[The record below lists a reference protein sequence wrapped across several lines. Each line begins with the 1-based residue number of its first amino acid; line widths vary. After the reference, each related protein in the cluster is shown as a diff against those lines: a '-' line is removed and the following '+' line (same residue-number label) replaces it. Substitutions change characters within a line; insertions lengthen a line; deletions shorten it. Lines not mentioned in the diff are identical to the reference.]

1 MHQGEAR
8 RWTPVIDWP
17 APRGEDGTS
26 STTRARE
33 TTTMNDLMSRMDNLV
48 RFANDLEYRMSE
60 SGFGGVFA
68 VAEQA
73 RRVRQALDRVQP
85 QEIQWARNEVQAL
98 IGLLTDVARNLDEL
112 NEAKMI
118 FGSTPQ
124 PYGVGADGYVTG

>member
-1 MHQGEAR
+1 
-8 RWTPVIDWP
+8 
-17 APRGEDGTS
+17 
-26 STTRARE
+26 
-33 TTTMNDLMSRMDNLV
+33 MNDLMSRMDNLV

-73 RRVRQALDRVQP
+73 RRVRQALDRVQT

-112 NEAKMI
+112 DEVKRL
-118 FGSTPQ
+118 FGGLPEQ
-124 PYGVGADGYVTG
+124 PYAGGSDGYVTG

>member
-1 MHQGEAR
+1 
-8 RWTPVIDWP
+8 
-17 APRGEDGTS
+17 
-26 STTRARE
+26 
-33 TTTMNDLMSRMDNLV
+33 MNDLMSRMDNLV

-118 FGSTPQ
+118 FGSAPQ
-124 PYGVGADGYVTG
+124 PYGAGADGYVTG

>member
-1 MHQGEAR
+1 
-8 RWTPVIDWP
+8 
-17 APRGEDGTS
+17 
-26 STTRARE
+26 
-33 TTTMNDLMSRMDNLV
+33 MNDLMSRMDNLV

-85 QEIQWARNEVQAL
+85 QEIHWARNEVQAL

-112 NEAKMI
+112 SEAKTL
-118 FGSTPQ
+118 FGGMQQSYATGQ
-124 PYGVGADGYVTG
+124 DGYVTG

>member
-1 MHQGEAR
+1 
-8 RWTPVIDWP
+8 
-17 APRGEDGTS
+17 
-26 STTRARE
+26 
-33 TTTMNDLMSRMDNLV
+33 MNDLMSRMDNLV

-98 IGLLTDVARNLDEL
+98 ISLLTDVARNLDEL
-112 NEAKMI
+112 NEAKLL
-118 FGSTPQ
+118 FGGMQQSYAAAP
-124 PYGVGADGYVTG
+124 DGYVTG